1 MLTKVK
7 TLWNQ
12 WRVQRLFF
20 KRHGG
25 PEQLIRHA
33 KRFNI
38 DPQQDNSFD
47 TLRRQTNFVQ
57 VKKAIDQIEYKIITN
72 NAPDNQTALITDI
85 IDSLTDLETVL
96 VIKTVHKQ
104 GYTVTTS
111 LNPETLTVD
120 WSIQW

>member
-25 PEQLIRHA
+25 PEQLIHHA